1 MTYRILITGSRTW
14 SDERVIWDAITDTID
29 QAAAQGETEF
39 VVVHG
44 HCPRGADAI
53 ADFYCEDQAGWRDNM
68 GQELAVERHPAD
80 WATCTPACPQQAN
93 HRRTGRGGFTFC
105 PLAGHH
111 RNQAMVNL
119 GADILL
125 AFNKGNSRGTADCA
139 RRARAAGIPVK
150 EWRA

>member
-14 SDERVIWDAITDTID
+14 SDERTIWDALTGTID
-29 QAAAQGETEF
+29 QAASTGEHEF

-68 GQELAVERHPAD
+68 SQVLAVERHPAD
-80 WATCTPACPQQAN
+80 WATCTAACPTTW
-93 HRRTGRGGFTFC
+93 HRHTGRGGFTFC

-111 RNQAMVNL
+111 RNQHMVNL

-125 AFNKGNSRGTADCA
+125 AFVKGNSRGATDCV
-139 RRARAAGIPVK
+139 RRARAAGIPTM

>member
-14 SDERVIWDAITDTID
+14 SDESAIWDAITDAID
-29 QAAAQGETEF
+29 QAAARGEREF

-68 GQELAVERHPAD
+68 GQALAVERHPAA
-80 WATCTPACPQQAN
+80 WASCGPNCRDS
-93 HRRTGRGGFTFC
+93 HRRPGRHGTTYC
-105 PLAGHH
+105 RYAGHA

-119 GADILL
+119 GADVCL
-125 AFNKGNSRGTADCA
+125 AFIKNRSRGATDCA

-150 EWRA
+150 EWHV